1 MTDWVEDMP
10 IPQKYQTQ
18 FAKLYRERLTAEI
31 EGREWVCPP
40 FVKSEPQLVSSS
52 TTNIRNSTGS
62 GLPPQ
67 SHRTETFFAVRF
79 SRLPFIATVYLPSV

>member
-40 FVKSEPQLVSSS
+40 FVKSEPVQPTLGPSSS
-52 TTNIRNSTGS
+52 NIRNPTG

-67 SHRTETFFAVRF
+67 SHRTESFFAVRLHL
-79 SRLPFIATVYLPSV
+79 SST